1 VSRDLFTTREL
12 VAQAVELLTASD
24 SARLDAEILLSHA
37 LGRPRTFL
45 HSHPEHMP
53 SPQQQQEFS
62 ALLQRRSAGEPIAYL
77 AGQQEFWSLPLR
89 VTPATLIPRP
99 ATEVLVNTALQLG
112 GATAQVVDLGT
123 GSGCIALALAHERP
137 AWNIFAVDRSAAALE
152 IARANAQALR
162 IETITWQVSDWFADI
177 GGTFDLVVS
186 NPPYI
191 KADDPHLLQGD
202 VRFEPRQALV
212 GGADGLDAIRQIAQ
226 QSQDRL
232 QPGGALLL
240 EIGYDQAA
248 AVRKLLTDFGYTNI
262 DFKKDL
268 QDIERVCIAR
278 FPTSS

>member
-1 VSRDLFTTREL
+1 VSSDLFTTREL
-12 VAQAVELLTASD
+12 IAQAAGLLTASD

-37 LGRPRTFL
+37 LQRPRTFL

-62 ALLQRRSAGEPIAYL
+62 ALLQRRNAGEPIAYL
-77 AGQQEFWSLPLR
+77 TGQQEFWSLPLR
-89 VTPATLIPRP
+89 VTPDTLIPRP
-99 ATEVLVNTALQLG
+99 ATEVLVNTALRLG
-112 GATAQVVDLGT
+112 GATAQVIDLGT

-191 KADDPHLLQGD
+191 KADDLHLLQGD

-212 GGADGLDAIRQIAQ
+212 GGSDGLDSISQIAQ
-226 QSQDRL
+226 QSRDRL
-232 QPGGALLL
+232 QPGGLLIL

-248 AVRKLLTDFGYTNI
+248 KVRQLLADMGYTDI
-262 DFKKDL
+262 EFKKDL
-268 QDIERVCIAR
+268 AGIERVCVSR
-278 FPTSS
+278 YK